1 MLQPPRTKI
10 RGGNPAAPTI
20 PMAAPADPT
29 LKPIEAAPE
38 PSDAPAIVDDA
49 PVPEQPPEAPHDQ
62 APPRPEADVGATLD
76 ALVEQVG
83 SRVWE
88 RMAGHVAALLSQA
101 TADARAEAERSA
113 AELRAEVAKAQAGD
127 DRPTVRFIAAK
138 GWQPFPPRPA
148 EDGTIVLYHSTDPE
162 DGTSAEVTL
171 SSAGQRVVNL
181 GYRVELP
188 PGWVADVTVEGVA
201 GQRFQV
207 ALLSGETA
215 PNGSLKLALRTN
227 NPTARRVSAGSELA
241 RLHLRRAAP
250 AEVVFVDAHGHASKV

>member
-1 MLQPPRTKI
+1 
-10 RGGNPAAPTI
+10 
-20 PMAAPADPT
+20 MAAPSDPT

-49 PVPEQPPEAPHDQ
+49 PVPEPSPEAPQDQ
-62 APPRPEADVGATLD
+62 APPRPEADVGETLD

-88 RMAGHVAALLSQA
+88 RMANHVAALLSQA

-113 AELRAEVAKAQAGD
+113 AELRAEVARVQAGD

-148 EDGTIVLYHSTDPE
+148 EDGTIILYHTANPE
-162 DGTSAEVTL
+162 DGTSTEV
-171 SSAGQRVVNL
+171 SVPSAGQKVVDL

-188 PGWVADVTVEGVA
+188 PGWIADVTVEGVA

-207 ALLSGETA
+207 ALLSGASA
-215 PNGSLKLALRTN
+215 PHGSLKLAIRTN
-227 NPTARRVSAGSELA
+227 NPHAGRVSAGSELA

-250 AEVVFVDAHGHASKV
+250 AEVVFVDHRGHESKV